1 MLQCVFLYLLFS
13 ALKEEGILRVP
24 GNAGRVKVKNP
35 PLLFL
40 GYREGPNELHC
51 LITISPPFQS
61 FFLVTLLNVR
71 RIGLLYKVKLCDL
84 TPRTSC
90 FEGSLSPF

>member
-1 MLQCVFLYLLFS
+1 MHFLNFVNVNVVLGIVSAIFANISIGYITFYLVIHLTNASMCVSVSAFS

-40 GYREGPNELHC
+40 G
-51 LITISPPFQS
+51 
-61 FFLVTLLNVR
+61 
-71 RIGLLYKVKLCDL
+71 
-84 TPRTSC
+84 
-90 FEGSLSPF
+90 